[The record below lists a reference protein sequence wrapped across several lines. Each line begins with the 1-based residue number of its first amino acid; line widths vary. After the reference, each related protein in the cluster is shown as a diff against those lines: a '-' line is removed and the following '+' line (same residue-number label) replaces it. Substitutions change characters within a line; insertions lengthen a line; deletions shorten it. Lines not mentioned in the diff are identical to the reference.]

1 MANKAAATDNEIVIT
16 EHGRRPGAALIT
28 RVEYE
33 SFRETLNILS
43 DPDMM
48 AGIEE
53 AESDIE
59 AGRLI
64 ELPQAADQAEPGR
77 TRPRAPAAL

>member
-1 MANKAAATDNEIVIT
+1 MVNKAAATDNEIVIT
-16 EHGRRPGAALIT
+16 EHGRRLGAALVT

-33 SFRETLNILS
+33 GFIETLNILS

-53 AESDIE
+53 AESDIA
-59 AGRLI
+59 AGRLV
-64 ELPQAADQAEPGR
+64 ELPQEDERIG
-77 TRPRAPAAL
+77 